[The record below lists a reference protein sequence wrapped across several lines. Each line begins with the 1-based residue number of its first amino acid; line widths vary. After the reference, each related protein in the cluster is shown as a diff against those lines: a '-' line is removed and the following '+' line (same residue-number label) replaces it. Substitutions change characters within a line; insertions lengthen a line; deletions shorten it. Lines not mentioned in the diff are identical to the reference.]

1 MTEERK
7 VVTVLFADLVDSTAL
22 GAAHDPELVRA
33 TLSRTFD
40 AVREVLVAHGATVE
54 KFIGDA
60 VMAVF
65 GVPRVHDDDPDR
77 AVRAAFALRDRL
89 ARLSERSSMPLALRV
104 GVNTGEAG
112 AGSAE
117 SDQVLVTGAA
127 GNAAS
132 RAQAGAPPGEI
143 R

>member
-7 VVTVLFADLVDSTAL
+7 VVPVLFADLVDSTAL

-65 GVPRVHDDDPDR
+65 GWPRGHDDEPHP
-77 AVRAAFALRDRL
+77 AGRAALPLRARL
-89 ARLSERSSMPLALRV
+89 ARLSERSAIPLGLRA
-104 GVNTGEAG
+104 GGHTRGAG
-112 AGSAE
+112 AGSAGRH
-117 SDQVLVTGAA
+117 QM
-127 GNAAS
+127 
-132 RAQAGAPPGEI
+132 
-143 R
+143 